1 MSALMIQRTLLM
13 GAILGF
19 GTFIVFSLELVN
31 NVPVESA
38 RSVALTTMV
47 FFQFY
52 QALNCRSETLS
63 IFEMNPLS
71 NPFLFVSMI
80 GAFYAHLAVLYVPA
94 LQYVFRTV
102 PLDFDQWV
110 IVALASVT
118 IVIAVEIDKYLRRKR
133 AFVTNKSY

>member
-1 MSALMIQRTLLM
+1 MIQRTLLM
-13 GAILGF
+13 GIILGF
-19 GTFIVFSLELVN
+19 GTYIVFYLELAADM
-31 NVPVESA
+31 PVASG

-71 NPFLFVSMI
+71 NPFLFVSII
-80 GAFYAHLAVLYVPA
+80 GAFFAHLAVLYVPA

-102 PLDFDQWV
+102 PLDLNQW
-110 IVALASVT
+110 IMVAVASVT
-118 IVIAVEIDKYLRRKR
+118 IVIGVEIDKLLRRR
-133 AFVTNKSY
+133 SLPASGNS

>member
-1 MSALMIQRTLLM
+1 MIRRILLM
-13 GAILGF
+13 GAIMGF
-19 GTFIVFSLELVN
+19 GTFLIFSLELAAGVS
-31 NVPVESA
+31 VESA
-38 RSVALTTMV
+38 RSVALTVMV

-80 GAFYAHLAVLYVPA
+80 GAFFAHLAVLYVPA

-102 PLDFDQWV
+102 PPDFGQWV
-110 IVALASVT
+110 LVAAVSLT
-118 IVIAVEIDKYLRRKR
+118 IVIGVELDKYMGRK
-133 AFVTNKSY
+133 VVNG